1 MTKQQQIAIFEAM
14 VRPDFYPHDVST
26 IEQRETHISKV
37 FLTGEY
43 AYKIKKP
50 VYLDF
55 LDFTT
60 LEKRRHYCQQEVT
73 LNKRLS
79 NGIYLDLIPI
89 TQSNERYYMAG
100 PGAAAEYAVKMRQ
113 LPEKFSMLQLVRKG
127 KLDRDSVDEL
137 ARVLVKF
144 YQHSSTGDNINNLGT
159 WSTIWTNTEENF
171 SQTEQFAGKLLDE
184 HMFSIVR
191 AATRSFL
198 IRRQALFDRRVEREK
213 IRDCHGDLRTGHIYF
228 CDGIQIIDCIEFN
241 DRFRYADI
249 TSDLAFLTMDLDFE
263 GYPQI
268 ARDLIN
274 SFLDYT
280 KDEEMLILLD
290 FYKCYR
296 ACVRAKVSCFHLQ
309 EKDLLMNSKSKLV
322 KETERYLKLAYRYAI
337 QFTRPTIWVVCGLP
351 AGGKS
356 TIARE
361 MAKILGVRILQS
373 DFVRKQFL
381 GVPPVAPRVLP
392 FESGIYSKEAS
403 SLTYGKLI
411 MLAQEVIDRGESI
424 ILDATFSRRHQRDE
438 VIRLARD
445 MDANIIFIECAASYE
460 ILKKR
465 LADREKTVC
474 ISDARL
480 GHLKQLKAHF
490 ESLDEL
496 QNSMHLKINTEEF
509 IDACMRQILSHD
521 YFFLTQQT
529 IRAMKNLFMPY
540 ISGTV
545 YAH

>member
-1 MTKQQQIAIFEAM
+1 
-14 VRPDFYPHDVST
+14 
-26 IEQRETHISKV
+26 
-37 FLTGEY
+37 
-43 AYKIKKP
+43 
-50 VYLDF
+50 
-55 LDFTT
+55 
-60 LEKRRHYCQQEVT
+60 
-73 LNKRLS
+73 
-79 NGIYLDLIPI
+79 
-89 TQSNERYYMAG
+89 
-100 PGAAAEYAVKMRQ
+100 
-113 LPEKFSMLQLVRKG
+113 MLQLVRRG
-127 KLDRDSVDEL
+127 KLDGDCVDEL

-144 YQHSSTGDNINNLGT
+144 YQHSSTGDNINSLGT

-171 SQTEQFAGKLLDE
+171 SQTEQFAGNLLDE
-184 HMFSIVR
+184 HMFPIIR

-198 IRRQALFDRRVEREK
+198 IRRKALFERRVERGK

-249 TSDLAFLTMDLDFE
+249 TSDLAFLTMDFDFE

-268 ARDLIN
+268 ARHLTN
-274 SFLDYT
+274 SFVDYT

-296 ACVRAKVSCFHLQ
+296 AYVRVKVNCFHLQ
-309 EKDLLMNSKSKLV
+309 EKDLLTNAKSKLL
-322 KETERYLKLAYRYAI
+322 KETERYLKLAYRYSI

-356 TIARE
+356 TIAKE
-361 MAKILGVRILQS
+361 MAGTLNVKILQS
-373 DFVRKQFL
+373 DRVRKQLL
-381 GVPPVAPRVLP
+381 GVPPVVPRVLP
-392 FESGIYSKEAS
+392 FETGIYSKEAS

-411 MLAQEVIDRGESI
+411 MLAQEAVEKGDSI
-424 ILDATFSRRHQRDE
+424 ILDATFSRQHQRDE

-460 ILKKR
+460 MLKKR
-465 LADREKTVC
+465 LADREKAAC

-480 GHLKQLKAHF
+480 GHLKQLKAYF

-496 QNSMHLKINTEEF
+496 QNDMYLKINTEESL
-509 IDACMRQILSHD
+509 DDCMRQILSHD

-529 IRAMKNLFMPY
+529 ARAMKN
-540 ISGTV
+540 ISL
-545 YAH
+545 

>member
-1 MTKQQQIAIFEAM
+1 TSENEVDARNMMEQQQIAIFETMA
-14 VRPDFYPHDVST
+14 RPDFYPHDVST

-79 NGIYLDLIPI
+79 TDIYLDVVPI
-89 TQSNERYYMAG
+89 TQTNDRYYLAG
-100 PGAAAEYAVKMRQ
+100 PGEAVEYAVKMRQ
-113 LPEKFSMLQLVRKG
+113 LPEKFSMLQLVRRG

-171 SQTEQFAGKLLDE
+171 SQTEQFAGNLLDK
-184 HMFSIVR
+184 HMFPIIR

-198 IRRQALFDRRVEREK
+198 IRRKALFDRRVEREK

-263 GYPQI
+263 GYPQV
-268 ARDLIN
+268 ARHLIN

-280 KDEEMLILLD
+280 KDEEMLVLLD

-296 ACVRAKVSCFHLQ
+296 AYVRV
-309 EKDLLMNSKSKLV
+309 
-322 KETERYLKLAYRYAI
+322 
-337 QFTRPTIWVVCGLP
+337 
-351 AGGKS
+351 
-356 TIARE
+356 
-361 MAKILGVRILQS
+361 
-373 DFVRKQFL
+373 
-381 GVPPVAPRVLP
+381 
-392 FESGIYSKEAS
+392 
-403 SLTYGKLI
+403 
-411 MLAQEVIDRGESI
+411 
-424 ILDATFSRRHQRDE
+424 
-438 VIRLARD
+438 
-445 MDANIIFIECAASYE
+445 
-460 ILKKR
+460 
-465 LADREKTVC
+465 
-474 ISDARL
+474 
-480 GHLKQLKAHF
+480 
-490 ESLDEL
+490 
-496 QNSMHLKINTEEF
+496 
-509 IDACMRQILSHD
+509 
-521 YFFLTQQT
+521 
-529 IRAMKNLFMPY
+529 
-540 ISGTV
+540 
-545 YAH
+545 